1 MTRLPARIRL
11 RRRLLMASAPPALVA
26 VVVAVKLIS
35 VVVVGNS
42 AQTHYASGDI
52 GALSDDVSLLRI
64 LDVVQPANTASTAG
78 GLAVLQDR
86 LQEADAQFTDA
97 LTRTAADR
105 SCPVRVNLAL
115 VREREGDIDAWEAR
129 LESARQRYE
138 SALAVIAEA
147 PQGCFDGNTDPDSAR
162 RAVREDADERITAKI
177 DALGSVVAPL
187 APPPPPPV
195 EVPAAPS
202 GPPVAGPDVSDPA
215 EARRLD
221 RGRDPLEALRQLLR
235 DAAAG

>member
-1 MTRLPARIRL
+1 MKRLPARIRL
-11 RRRLLMASAPPALVA
+11 RRRLLVTSALPSLIAVA
-26 VVVAVKLIS
+26 IAVKLIS

-42 AQTHYASGDI
+42 AQEHYGAGDI
-52 GALSDDVSLLRI
+52 GGLRDDVSLLRVLNVI
-64 LDVVQPANTASTAG
+64 EPANTASAAG

-86 LQEADAQFTDA
+86 LEEADAQFTDA
-97 LTRTAADR
+97 LTRTGADR

-115 VREREGDIDAWEAR
+115 VRERRGDIDAWEAR
-129 LESARQRYE
+129 LELARQRYE
-138 SALAVIAEA
+138 SALAVIGEA
-147 PQGCFDGNTDPDSAR
+147 PGGCFDGNTDPDPAR

-177 DALGSVVAPL
+177 GALGSVAPL
-187 APPPPPPV
+187 APPPPPI

-202 GPPVAGPDVSDPA
+202 APPVSAPDASDPA

-221 RGRDPLEALRQLLR
+221 PGSDPLEALRRLLH